1 MMDARSLRRLEVMG
15 IGVWQRRR
23 VRAAEPARESE
34 PIPPARAKAA
44 PARIRLEAGGGPWLL
59 VVEDIDR
66 SRHERLLGDIIAV
79 LGAEHCR
86 FGSWSDSPESGVA
99 VAEWSA
105 HGIRGALVF
114 EDRYDLPDGCIAA
127 GALEELARAGSARRR
142 LWGRLRTLLHEE

>member
-1 MMDARSLRRLEVMG
+1 MMDARSLRRLEAMD

-23 VRAAEPARESE
+23 SRPSEPATENE
-34 PIPPARAKAA
+34 PTSPAGARRRT
-44 PARIRLEAGGGPWLL
+44 PRIRLEAGGGPWLL
-59 VVEDIDR
+59 VVEDVDR

-79 LGAEHCR
+79 FGAQRCR

-114 EDRYDLPDGCIAA
+114 EDREDLPDGCIAA

-142 LWGRLRTLLHEE
+142 LWGRLRTLLQD